1 MSPCGTTRLAE
12 AKGVRV
18 WYAERSPQAA
28 RCFLLVLEEAVQA
41 VMEAPERWPGA
52 VQGVASTFFPNQYP
66 FNLVYRF
73 DGRIKILAV
82 AHQSRRPEYWMRRR

>member
-12 AKGVRV
+12 AKGARV

-41 VMEAPERWPGA
+41 V
-52 VQGVASTFFPNQYP
+52 
-66 FNLVYRF
+66 
-73 DGRIKILAV
+73 
-82 AHQSRRPEYWMRRR
+82 